1 MAIPHR
7 QASEEQRKIQMT
19 ADRLLVEVQ
28 TEEGERKSRGGI
40 LIPATADVSRRL
52 EWGEVV
58 ITGPTV
64 RSIEVGDS
72 VLFAPD
78 SAYEVEIRGD
88 LYVILREPDV
98 QAVAASAP
106 EDSPGLYL

>member
-1 MAIPHR
+1 MAR
-7 QASEEQRKIQMT
+7 SKIDSAHKKIRMT
-19 ADRLLVEVQ
+19 GDRLLVEVQ

-58 ITGPTV
+58 MTGPTV
-64 RSIEVGDS
+64 RSIEPGDS

-88 LYVILREPDV
+88 LYVILREPDI
-98 QAVAASAP
+98 QALAAAAQ
-106 EDSPGLYL
+106 EDTPGLYL